1 MTKVLFGHDSV
12 SPEQKTDKVN
22 EIFTGVADVYDTMN
36 DAMSIGIHRL
46 WKQQAV
52 SALDC
57 SPDDTIAD
65 LSCGTGDISALMID
79 KIPYGKLYCIDPNP
93 SMLAHCQNRL
103 KQNNVTFIES
113 TAESMILNQDL
124 DKLIVSFGLRNF
136 SNEQQGLE
144 NIFRSLKVGGK
155 AVIMEFNPPS
165 ASSFANEYTMYLK
178 YVIPCLGRLIGH
190 NESSYQYLADSISV
204 QPDPSVRTQ
213 QLKDIG
219 FEFIRYTSL
228 TMNTVGLWEVYR
240 CHE

>member
-1 MTKVLFGHDSV
+1 
-12 SPEQKTDKVN
+12 
-22 EIFTGVADVYDTMN
+22 MN
-36 DAMSIGIHRL
+36 DAMSIGIHCL

-57 SPDDTIAD
+57 SPDDNIAD
-65 LSCGTGDISALMID
+65 LSCGTGDISELIID

-93 SMLAHCQNRL
+93 SMLAHCKERL
-103 KQNNVTFIES
+103 NQENIAFVES

-136 SNEQQGLE
+136 SDERRGLE
-144 NIFRSLKVGGK
+144 NIFNALKVGGK
-155 AVIMEFNPPS
+155 AVIMEFNPPN
-165 ASSFANEYTMYLK
+165 ASSFANEYAMYLK

-190 NESSYQYLADSISV
+190 NESSYQYLVDSISV
-204 QPDPSVRTQ
+204 QPHPEQRTQ
-213 QLKDIG
+213 QLADIG

-240 CHE
+240 CRE